1 MMPVSRTQSFPNAP
15 LTSSVGPPPA
25 EPHLRSSALAH
36 HVLGRLDPG
45 SLSLSALDMAPRAG
59 MALLSRD
66 ERSMPSERFVTAA
79 SSFATHEVVI
89 DVDRLANAAGL
100 PPVDTPPP
108 TPRQRMEAVLQAMEF
123 QAPAGP
129 QRQAQQALENQYI
142 DWAAGVLAA
151 REKAFGNGRYAVG
164 DHRQVQLGEAVLPAL
179 YDGVRQF
186 LSSSS
191 RSPVAGAISTA
202 LGPRLSGHDSQG
214 NRVNLGELNNAYDPA
229 VIGGAVGGATALAM
243 DSTLLTAMD
252 RRAKLS
258 NLPQFKPVDLKALV
272 PDPAPVQLRVVDGKK
287 EYWEPLTD
295 SAPPSVS
302 AQQPTLLELK
312 QGVEQKRRTLA
323 AVQDILQ
330 ARSWGL
336 LAQPAVTGAA
346 NMLRR
351 YLMPAQ
357 AMLQGTPVGAAT
369 VLASGTAGGLT
380 KVGLG
385 LLKAPAFADVDNL
398 LGGQQRLNLFTAK
411 LPQPDLPAA
420 SLADIGQLPR
430 RAGETLMEAGALAKH
445 YVAGPWRGQSLIP
458 SGRELRD
465 RVGDIA
471 HAVMSNTLA
480 AVFST
485 ATGPLVAQLLRNG
498 AASARPGEP
507 HNSPAYLLHQFAQSA
522 TNDFVWQA
530 SKAAFK
536 STSFDLAASLDNW
549 RANRQLRLLHTAK
562 QAQGALP
569 DLARQAEQALGAPVG
584 ADQRA
589 LQGALQTL
597 QALPSGNAIQVQ
609 TLTGVLAD
617 LKRHAAHGDGP
628 VSESIT
634 PVVAS
639 LESALSATRQR
650 DAMLNW
656 SKPIKND

>member
-1 MMPVSRTQSFPNAP
+1 
-15 LTSSVGPPPA
+15 
-25 EPHLRSSALAH
+25 
-36 HVLGRLDPG
+36 
-45 SLSLSALDMAPRAG
+45 LSLSALDMAPRAG
-59 MALLSRD
+59 TALLSRE
-66 ERSMPSERFVTAA
+66 ERRMPSERFVSAA
-79 SSFATHEVVI
+79 SSFAPHEVVI
-89 DVDRLANAAGL
+89 DMARLANAAGL
-100 PPVDTPPP
+100 PPVDPPQASP
-108 TPRQRMEAVLQAMEF
+108 KERMGAALQAMEF
-123 QAPAGP
+123 LAPPGP
-129 QRQAQQALENQYI
+129 QRAAQQALENQYI

-151 REKAFGNGRYAVG
+151 REKVFGQGRYSV
-164 DHRQVQLGEAVLPAL
+164 DSHRQVALGEAVLPAL

-202 LGPRLSGHDSQG
+202 LGPRLSGTDSQG

-229 VIGGAVGGATALAM
+229 VIGGAVGGATALTV

-258 NLPQFKPVDLKALV
+258 NVPQFKPVDLKALV

-287 EYWEPLTD
+287 AYWEPL
-295 SAPPSVS
+295 SEHASPSTQI
-302 AQQPTLLELK
+302 QQPTLLELK

-336 LAQPAVTGAA
+336 LAQPAVTGVA
-346 NMLRR
+346 NALRR
-351 YLMPAQ
+351 YLMPAK
-357 AMLQGTPVGAAT
+357 AMLQGGPVGAAT
-369 VLASGTAGGLT
+369 VLASGAAGGLT

-398 LGGQQRLNLFTAK
+398 LGGQQRLNLFTPK

-420 SLADIGQLPR
+420 SMADIGQLPR
-430 RAGETLMEAGALAKH
+430 RVGETLVEAGALAKH
-445 YVAGPWRGQSLIP
+445 YVAGPWRGQGLVP
-458 SGRELRD
+458 SARELRD
-465 RVGDIA
+465 RVGDMA

-485 ATGPLVAQLLRNG
+485 GTGPLVAQLLRNG
-498 AASARPGEP
+498 APSARPGEA
-507 HNSPAYLLHQFAQSA
+507 HNSNAYLLHQFAQSA

-536 STSFDLAASLDNW
+536 GTSFDLAASLDNW
-549 RANRQLRLLHTAK
+549 RANRQVRLLHTAK

-569 DLARQAEQALGAPVG
+569 DLAHQAERALGAPVG

-589 LQGALQTL
+589 LQGTLHTL
-597 QALPSGNAIQVQ
+597 QALPSGQAVQVQ
-609 TLTGVLAD
+609 ALTEVLAD
-617 LKRHAAHGDGP
+617 LKRHAAQGDGA
-628 VSESIT
+628 VSESLK
-634 PVVAS
+634 PVMAT

-650 DAMLNW
+650 EAMLNW